1 MSTCCASSGAW
12 KAGVA
17 NAKAAPAATNASVTA
32 ARERRRPTVP
42 SGYRP
47 GTSASG
53 SRSIVRARQRQGG
66 VGHGGEAVTTNG
78 VIDESF
84 LMRYRVLL
92 DEEAAAFDEL
102 EHAYED
108 GDREHFRADLR

>member
-1 MSTCCASSGAW
+1 MTF
-12 KAGVA
+12 
-17 NAKAAPAATNASVTA
+17 P
-32 ARERRRPTVP
+32 
-42 SGYRP
+42 
-47 GTSASG
+47 
-53 SRSIVRARQRQGG
+53 IVDN
-66 VGHGGEAVTTNG
+66 GGEAVTTDG

-108 GDREHFRADLR
+108 GDRDHFRADLRVWEAAVNRKLAYLSRNGMTSITLSA